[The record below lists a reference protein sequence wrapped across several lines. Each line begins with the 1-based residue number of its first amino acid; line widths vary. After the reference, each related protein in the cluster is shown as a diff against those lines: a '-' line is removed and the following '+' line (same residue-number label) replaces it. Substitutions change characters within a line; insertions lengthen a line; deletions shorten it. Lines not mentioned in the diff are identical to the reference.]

1 MKSMIRHIDDHGV
14 KYDALAFICPGCAGD
29 DTRKSTGLH
38 MLPVNTDKT
47 SPAWTW
53 DGNLEAPTISPSILT
68 GRGSPFV
75 CHSFLKAGVFE
86 FLGDCT
92 HSLVT
97 QNVPMPDLPSWFVD
111 EVTYD
116 N

>member
-1 MKSMIRHIDDHGV
+1 MKSMIRHIDDHGIH
-14 KYDALAFICPGCAGD
+14 YDALAFICPGCVGD

-38 MLPVNTDKT
+38 MLAVNTNKT

-68 GRGSPFV
+68 GHGSPFR

-86 FLGDCT
+86 FLTDST
-92 HSLVT
+92 HDLSG
-97 QNVPMPDLPSWFVD
+97 QFVPIPDLPDWFVN
-111 EVTYD
+111 EGE
-116 N
+116 